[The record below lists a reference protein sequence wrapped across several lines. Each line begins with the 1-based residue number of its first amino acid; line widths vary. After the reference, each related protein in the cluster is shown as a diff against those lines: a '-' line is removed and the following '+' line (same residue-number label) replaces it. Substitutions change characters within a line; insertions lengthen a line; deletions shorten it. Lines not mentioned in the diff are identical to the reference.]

1 MNDLVLDE
9 LDHRI
14 LRGICRQLSFH
25 PVGEVIC
32 GDNDE
37 AMSFRARR
45 ENHAYQIHTHPLNG
59 TDLIT
64 RGWSSLF
71 GTL

>member
-14 LRGICRQLSFH
+14 LRGIGRRLSFH
-25 PVGEVIC
+25 PFGEVIC
-32 GDNDE
+32 GYNDE
-37 AMSFRARR
+37 PMSFRARR
-45 ENHAYQIHTHPLNG
+45 VNHAYQIHTHSLNG
-59 TDLIT
+59 HDLT
-64 RGWSSLF
+64 RGWSSLV